1 MPEKMICGECGGE
14 MNQHA
19 EKFVLNVHRD
29 FADLTRVVMEIAD
42 RHAGGRVVS
51 MLEGMGKWTLPP
63 EKAGSGKLAT
73 PCERMQA
80 AALR

>member
-1 MPEKMICGECGGE
+1 MSFSQVCRAWV
-14 MNQHA
+14 N
-19 EKFVLNVHRD
+19 
-29 FADLTRVVMEIAD
+29 RVEL
-42 RHAGGRVVS
+42 VS

-63 EKAGSGKLAT
+63 EKAGSGKLVM